1 MTPPFDPAAAL
12 DIGQDVAP
20 GRSRIP
26 LGMTAPDL
34 GHWPFAGRSGEL
46 AALAELSEDRR
57 TDTVLVSGAEGVGK
71 SRLADEYLAL
81 CGAQGCRGERVVA
94 RREKSAVPFGATAH
108 LLPPD
113 ADPADPVS
121 CFAHAARGLRTADG
135 RRLVVVDDVHW
146 LDPASAILL
155 RQLLDAG
162 LVRVVATARAGL
174 RGSKPS
180 DALVHAG
187 EVSWLELPSF
197 TESSVEEV
205 LEAVLG
211 HHVGKG
217 CVRHL
222 FTLSGGNARALREQ
236 VLSALDRGQL
246 VRRDGVWDLDRR
258 RSGNLVFGPW
268 QGADGRGADAA
279 ADGTGEAA
287 PDGTDPG
294 LQGGAAVLALTEA
307 GRLEEARALGH
318 AAFER
323 VVDGGPPDFRR
334 WTAVL
339 LGRLEWLAG
348 RVLDARR
355 WFTEALSGTG
365 PAKDSGVRRIA
376 LGGAAACL
384 AATGDVAAARAMLTR
399 LGSTWHDPDAGLLPG
414 AEEALGRAWAAAAE
428 GRGAAARHS
437 LIAAAARARVAN
449 HLASE
454 AMLLTE
460 AARLGGAREVLA
472 PIDLNAGRC
481 GGRLATARQTF
492 VHALASEEPQAL
504 IASGDDLRGMGAA
517 ALAAEAYT
525 AASSSL
531 HDSGRVR
538 EATSAAHLAAAV
550 RASCQGL
557 STPLLGGAAPTQS
570 LTVREREVARLAARG
585 TTSKD
590 IAAHLFLSPRTV
602 DNHLQRVYQ
611 KLGVSS
617 RQELQRLLEP

>member
-12 DIGQDVAP
+12 AIGQDVAP

-26 LGMTAPDL
+26 IGMTAPDL
-34 GHWPFAGRSGEL
+34 GRWPFVGRSGEL
-46 AALAELSEDRR
+46 AALADLSEDQR
-57 TDTVLVSGAEGVGK
+57 TDTVLVSGPEGVGK

-81 CGAQGCRGERVVA
+81 CDAQGCPGERIVA

-121 CFAHAARGLRTADG
+121 CFAHAARGLRAADG

-162 LVRVVATARAGL
+162 VVRVVATARAGV
-174 RGSKPS
+174 RGGKPS

-187 EVSWLELPSF
+187 EVSWLELSAF
-197 TESSVEEV
+197 TERSVEEV
-205 LEAVLG
+205 LEAALG

-217 CVRHL
+217 CVRYL
-222 FTLSGGNARALREQ
+222 FTVSGGNARALRER
-236 VLSALDRGQL
+236 VRSALDRGQL

-258 RSGNLVFGPW
+258 RSGTLVFGPW
-268 QGADGRGADAA
+268 QGVDAPGAGADVAGEPAA
-279 ADGTGEAA
+279 ER
-287 PDGTDPG
+287 TDTG
-294 LQGGAAVLALTEA
+294 LQEGAAVLALTEA
-307 GRLEEARALGH
+307 GRLAEARALGH

-365 PAKDSGVRRIA
+365 PAMDSGVRRIA

-384 AATGDVAAARAMLTR
+384 AATGEAAAARAMLTR
-399 LGSTWHDPDAGLLPG
+399 LGSTWHDPDSGLLPA
-414 AEEALGRAWAAAAE
+414 AEEALGRAWSAAAE
-428 GRGAAARHS
+428 GRVAAARDS
-437 LIAAAARARVAN
+437 LVAAAARARVAN

-472 PIDLNAGRC
+472 AIDLNAGRS
-481 GGRLATARQTF
+481 GSRLAAARQSF
-492 VHALASEEPQAL
+492 VHALASEEPQVL
-504 IASGDDLRGMGAA
+504 IASGDELRELGAA

-531 HDSGRVR
+531 HASGRIR